1 MFSATLKSPANVDT
15 PVTLNDSRV
24 PRLVKDELTTADPRV
39 VALNVSTLFTLYTLP
54 VAMFI
59 CSEDPKL
66 SPVAS
71 NWNVL
76 LPSPDTI
83 VIPPPSAAASF
94 AAPDPNSR
102 FLSSTDTVVELSWW
116 LSRQLEDYL

>member
-1 MFSATLKSPANVDT
+1 M
-15 PVTLNDSRV
+15 

-59 CSEDPKL
+59 FSEDPKL
-66 SPVAS
+66 LPVDS
-71 NWNVL
+71 KLNVL
-76 LPSPDTI
+76 LPSPDII

-102 FLSSTDTVVELSWW
+102 FLSSTDTVVEFIVVVVPST
-116 LSRQLEDYL
+116 